1 MKKYFNYHKHDH
13 ISNIFTPDTHSKPQS
28 YIDRAKQLDH
38 EWYSTCNHGSGG
50 DIFESKDLCEKNNLK
65 CIFVI
70 EGYIVKDPLEKD
82 NRNYHI
88 ILIPKTNI
96 ARKKLNLITSRANV
110 EGFYYK
116 PRIFLSD
123 LLSLD
128 KDDLYIS
135 TACMAGIIRDD
146 DSIND
151 IFLPLINHFGRNV
164 FLEVQNHNHEEQKR
178 INKLCLDFANKYNLE
193 LVAAND
199 SHYIYPWESKDRLEF
214 LKGKGINYGDEDSF
228 LLDYPDYDEMFRR
241 FQEQGVL
248 NNGDIARAMDNTLLF
263 TECEEIYLDKSI
275 KMPTCYPN
283 LSADEKIV
291 ELKKHI
297 AKKFKEI
304 CKEENINGEKLN
316 EYKKGIQYEMQII
329 EDTKELNTA
338 DYFLLNEQIVDLA
351 VHKYDGVL
359 TRSGRGSC
367 GAFYINRILG
377 MTQIDRFNSP
387 IKLYPE
393 RFISTARLLENKS
406 IPDIDYNVA
415 SQEPFVKAT
424 KDILGKHCIYP
435 MVAYGTMQI
444 GEAFRNVC
452 RSYGMPF
459 EEFNEVGKNIEQ
471 YKNDNKWKKY
481 IDECEK
487 YIDVIVSAS
496 IHPCAYALENKDL
509 RKEYGI
515 VKIGKELCVMVT
527 SGEADYWKLLKDD
540 FLIVSVWGIISNT
553 FNLIGKP
560 ILTVNELFNNLDER
574 VWDIYK
580 NGITCT
586 LNQVDS
592 DYATALMKRYK
603 AHSVRDMAQFTA
615 AVRPSFDS
623 WREDFIERRP
633 FSTGSPQLDEVLSET
648 EGRITFQET
657 LMTYFQWLGVTPAE
671 SIGLIKKIS
680 KKKIKEDD
688 FKNLEDRIKA
698 KWIKNTGSIDKFQE
712 TWEMV
717 QSCMAYGFA
726 APHAL
731 ATAIDSLYGAWLK
744 VNYPLEYYT
753 VAFGYYEND
762 EERTKKLTEELKYFN
777 IKLSDVKFRQSTDRY
792 ICDKKTNT
800 IYKSV
805 SSIKFLNSQVAQELY
820 ELRNKQY
827 SNFIE
832 LLYDIS
838 NTSTNS
844 RQLEILIKIGFFS
857 EFGHCNALMKAVEV
871 FNELYKCKTLKKE
884 KIEKLG
890 LDIKIVEKHCGK
902 ITEKTFSQ
910 INNQDL
916 ILDVLKNT
924 KMPKT
929 TIYDMMSNQIKY
941 LGGTTLTNNNA
952 DVTTWI
958 VSNVETMGYGTTYI
972 YLYSPLYGATR
983 RYKTNKTYWKNHQL
997 EKGDII
1003 QAVFQEKDKWG
1014 RNADGDFIRTG
1025 EKETIL
1031 KVWNK
1036 IK

>member
-1 MKKYFNYHKHDH
+1 MNNKKLYEFLLQFGNG
-13 ISNIFTPDTHSKPQS
+13 
-28 YIDRAKQLDH
+28 AK
-38 EWYSTCNHGSGG
+38 N
-50 DIFESKDLCEKNNLK
+50 KVVPN
-65 CIFVI
+65 FVINMPIYLLQNFI
-70 EGYIVKDPLEKD
+70 EGYISADGCKVKGS
-82 NRNYHI
+82 NTYTATSI
-88 ILIPKTNI
+88 S
-96 ARKKLNLITSRANV
+96 KKLIFTMAKCI
-110 EGFYYK
+110 EKCYK
-116 PRIFLSD
+116 VYCKIYQLKR
-123 LLSLD
+123 
-128 KDDLYIS
+128 K
-135 TACMAGIIRDD
+135 
-146 DSIND
+146 DSILEGRLLKGNVQYVLSYDPNPPYTTYYVDND
-151 IFLPLINHFGRNV
+151 KIWTRFCNY
-164 FLEVQNHNHEEQKR
+164 
-178 INKLCLDFANKYNLE
+178 KLLDEYIDVYNLE
-193 LVAAND
+193 VEK
-199 SHYIYPWESKDRLEF
+199 SHTYTV
-214 LKGKGINYGDEDSF
+214 N
-228 LLDYPDYDEMFRR
+228 
-241 FQEQGVL
+241 
-248 NNGDIARAMDNTLLF
+248 
-263 TECEEIYLDKSI
+263 
-275 KMPTCYPN
+275 
-283 LSADEKIV
+283 
-291 ELKKHI
+291 
-297 AKKFKEI
+297 
-304 CKEENINGEKLN
+304 
-316 EYKKGIQYEMQII
+316 
-329 EDTKELNTA
+329 
-338 DYFLLNEQIVDLA
+338 
-351 VHKYDGVL
+351 
-359 TRSGRGSC
+359 
-367 GAFYINRILG
+367 
-377 MTQIDRFNSP
+377 
-387 IKLYPE
+387 
-393 RFISTARLLENKS
+393 
-406 IPDIDYNVA
+406 
-415 SQEPFVKAT
+415 
-424 KDILGKHCIYP
+424 
-435 MVAYGTMQI
+435 
-444 GEAFRNVC
+444 
-452 RSYGMPF
+452 
-459 EEFNEVGKNIEQ
+459 
-471 YKNDNKWKKY
+471 
-481 IDECEK
+481 
-487 YIDVIVSAS
+487 DVIF
-496 IHPCAYALENKDL
+496 HNCAYVLENKDL

-540 FLIVSVWGIISNT
+540 FLIVSVWGIISDT

-688 FKNLEDRIKA
+688 FKSLEERIKT
-698 KWIKNTGSIDKFQE
+698 KWIENTGSIDKFQE

-753 VAFGYYEND
+753 VALGYYEND

-805 SSIKFLNSQVAQELY
+805 SSIKFLNSQVAKELY

-929 TIYDMMSNQIKY
+929 TMYDMMSNQIKY

-958 VSNVETMGYGTTYI
+958 VSNIETMGYGTTYI

>member
-228 LLDYPDYDEMFRR
+228 LLDYPNYDEMFRR

-248 NNGDIARAMDNTLLF
+248 NNGDIARAIDNTLLF

-316 EYKKGIQYEMQII
+316 KYKKGIQYEMQII

-351 VHKYDGVL
+351 VHKYNGIL
-359 TRSGRGSC
+359 TRSGRGCFTKDALVHTKNGLFSIKDIKIGDEVITQNGEFNKVINTMFYDIEEPLVKIHHLYGTNKYNPTICTLDHKILINRNNELQWVEAANISNKDFVCVPKIKYQNFADEYIDLVKYNKFNYEFDDKYIYEKRNNLGEYKYSVNDVAKQIGVGETIVSRYAKGGTKAFSRKSEKLQKLLEYIPFETQKEYMEFIEKQRTRKIKRFIKNDKILNRFIGLMYGDGFTHWSNYRGGFVDYIGLSINIETKKNIINRNIFNEVANRVGLIVYENKSKKNKLSQLIIRSDVFGNYIAQEFFVSQKHKDKIFNTSLFYQNKENLIGLREGLFLSDGYQDKNSKDKRENFDNTSNSLINAYKILCLMTENGVPAIKFRNDKIDNRGYNLKPSYKLTINHNSNNSIKRKERTKEDEKYYYLPIKKIEFLPKQKTRVYDLTIENEHSYLINNMIVHNSC
-367 GAFYINRILG
+367 GSFYINRILG

-393 RFISTARLLENKS
+393 RFISTARLLENRS
-406 IPDIDYNVA
+406 LPD
-415 SQEPFVKAT
+415 
-424 KDILGKHCIYP
+424 
-435 MVAYGTMQI
+435 
-444 GEAFRNVC
+444 
-452 RSYGMPF
+452 
-459 EEFNEVGKNIEQ
+459 
-471 YKNDNKWKKY
+471 
-481 IDECEK
+481 
-487 YIDVIVSAS
+487 
-496 IHPCAYALENKDL
+496 
-509 RKEYGI
+509 
-515 VKIGKELCVMVT
+515 
-527 SGEADYWKLLKDD
+527 
-540 FLIVSVWGIISNT
+540 
-553 FNLIGKP
+553 
-560 ILTVNELFNNLDER
+560 
-574 VWDIYK
+574 
-580 NGITCT
+580 
-586 LNQVDS
+586 
-592 DYATALMKRYK
+592 
-603 AHSVRDMAQFTA
+603 
-615 AVRPSFDS
+615 
-623 WREDFIERRP
+623 
-633 FSTGSPQLDEVLSET
+633 
-648 EGRITFQET
+648 
-657 LMTYFQWLGVTPAE
+657 
-671 SIGLIKKIS
+671 
-680 KKKIKEDD
+680 
-688 FKNLEDRIKA
+688 
-698 KWIKNTGSIDKFQE
+698 
-712 TWEMV
+712 
-717 QSCMAYGFA
+717 
-726 APHAL
+726 
-731 ATAIDSLYGAWLK
+731 
-744 VNYPLEYYT
+744 
-753 VAFGYYEND
+753 
-762 EERTKKLTEELKYFN
+762 
-777 IKLSDVKFRQSTDRY
+777 
-792 ICDKKTNT
+792 
-800 IYKSV
+800 
-805 SSIKFLNSQVAQELY
+805 
-820 ELRNKQY
+820 
-827 SNFIE
+827 
-832 LLYDIS
+832 
-838 NTSTNS
+838 
-844 RQLEILIKIGFFS
+844 
-857 EFGHCNALMKAVEV
+857 
-871 FNELYKCKTLKKE
+871 
-884 KIEKLG
+884 
-890 LDIKIVEKHCGK
+890 
-902 ITEKTFSQ
+902 
-910 INNQDL
+910 
-916 ILDVLKNT
+916 
-924 KMPKT
+924 
-929 TIYDMMSNQIKY
+929 
-941 LGGTTLTNNNA
+941 
-952 DVTTWI
+952 
-958 VSNVETMGYGTTYI
+958 
-972 YLYSPLYGATR
+972 
-983 RYKTNKTYWKNHQL
+983 
-997 EKGDII
+997 
-1003 QAVFQEKDKWG
+1003 
-1014 RNADGDFIRTG
+1014 
-1025 EKETIL
+1025 
-1031 KVWNK
+1031 
-1036 IK
+1036 